1 VSLGPRPDAVQV
13 LGKELRRDAER
24 ARRELAARSA
34 GAALLFRRHGCA
46 VLTLEAPLRGQADAG
61 SAIVARLLRAH
72 GVPDAAIEV
81 AEESRSTREE
91 IMALAT
97 RVRVRR
103 WGHVLVLTS
112 AYHVARSQRIC
123 DDVLGSGLAR
133 VLAPEA
139 LLAGAAP
146 ALAATIRAGVPVG
159 AALARERAVER
170 RLAVLAALLRP
181 LPRRLRFGLE
191 VAAGAAARGVDRR
204 RGGLLRREG

>member
-1 VSLGPRPDAVQV
+1 MSRAPCPDAVQV

-34 GAALLFRRHGCA
+34 GAALLWHRHGCP
-46 VLTLEAPLRGQADAG
+46 VLTLEAPLRGQTDAG
-61 SAIVARLLRAH
+61 SAIVARFLRAH
-72 GVPDAAIEV
+72 GVPDTAIEA

-91 IMALAT
+91 VMALGRRAE
-97 RVRVRR
+97 VRG
-103 WGHVLVLTS
+103 WSQVLVLTS

-123 DDVLGSGLAR
+123 DDVLGAGVGR

-146 ALAATIRAGVPVG
+146 LFAAPIRAGVPG
-159 AALARERAVER
+159 AAALARERAAER
-170 RLAVLAALLRP
+170 RLMGLAALLRP

-191 VAAGAAARGVDRR
+191 VAAGAVARGADRR
-204 RGGLLRREG
+204 RGSLTRGG